1 MDISTVVSTCAC
13 CGRSG
18 LHKSTCRMHNEKC
31 GICGNVGHQR
41 KECRQREKS
50 DGKGKTQKCSGKGKD
65 WSVVTCYCCGEA
77 WSLEALLPTS
87 QRQLQN
93 PCVKKM
99 DTTCQV
105 CRSCQ
110 GWRASARI
118 LDSEDKEEEHILEV
132 RDVWALAKCTSTEP
146 MLHDIGDDDLHMI
159 MDSVPPQHVINPCG
173 LATIGRA
180 RAATSSGAL
189 AQRCW

>member
-1 MDISTVVSTCAC
+1 MKCLTGRGRRTEAAATARTGTLSCAIVVVCLVTGSFVADIATTAAVRAF
-13 CGRSG
+13 
-18 LHKSTCRMHNEKC
+18 L
-31 GICGNVGHQR
+31 
-41 KECRQREKS
+41 
-50 DGKGKTQKCSGKGKD
+50 
-65 WSVVTCYCCGEA
+65 
-77 WSLEALLPTS
+77 
-87 QRQLQN
+87 
-93 PCVKKM
+93 M

-146 MLHDIGDDDLHMI
+146 MLHDIGDDDVHMI